1 MKLRI
6 TLLLS
11 LFILGSATAQDE
23 VIELSSFSVTGDSDR
38 GYASQQAAKPDV
50 AITLTKPATAV
61 VMDVTIVN
69 ANDKA
74 EDKNREVLLTIK
86 SLERA
91 VAAEPQL
98 RFERREIQL
107 RGEARRKS
115 LFSRGSVTSFANVA
129 VVAPLEASANL
140 FATVDRMRGVVAKT
154 APNGG
159 TKVIDGVVYLMLER
173 PEQYRK
179 ELLAAIFADIAFLKE
194 NLGPG
199 FEVLPTGLDG
209 AIQVRAASETKVE
222 LWIDYGLTIRSLVE
236 LQNPKTGKN

>member
-1 MKLRI
+1 MKLRLA
-6 TLLLS
+6 LLLS
-11 LFILGSATAQDE
+11 LSLLGHALAQDE
-23 VIELSSFSVTGDSDR
+23 VIELSSFQVTGDSDR
-38 GYASQQAAKPDV
+38 GYAPQQVTKPDV

-129 VVAPLEASANL
+129 VVAPLEANANL
-140 FATVDRMRGVVAKT
+140 FATVDRMRSVVAKT
-154 APNGG
+154 TPNGG
-159 TKVIDGVVYLMLER
+159 TKVIDGAVYLLLER

-222 LWIDYGLTIRSLVE
+222 LWIDYGLTIRSLAE
-236 LQNPKTGKN
+236 LEHPKPAK